1 MSSVKSSRSGGDGG
15 ALGPMSSADSIAGP
29 DVVTART
36 VSGLIFNIQ
45 RHSTEDGP
53 GIRTTVFLKGC
64 PMRCPWCHNPEG
76 IEPRPQLVWYSVR
89 CVGARKCVEVCPK
102 GALALT
108 KEGIV
113 IDRRL
118 CDACGDCVDRCPSLA
133 LEVIGKRYGVNEVA
147 EVALRDKVFYETSGG
162 GVTLSGGEPGL
173 QSTFSQAVMRALKR
187 EGVHVALDTCG
198 GISWR
203 RIEPLV
209 QLADLVLYDLK
220 IFDEELHL
228 RYTAVPLELVLD
240 NARRVAASG
249 KPIWIRTPVIPGYTD
264 SSENIRKI
272 ARFIRDNLQ
281 TVERYDLLAFNN
293 TCSAKYGRLNSRYAL
308 SDEAL
313 VPEQKME
320 ELAAAA
326 RDEGVACVRWSG
338 MTRRQAEAPVA
349 DSPQ

>member
-1 MSSVKSSRSGGDGG
+1 MSSAKSSRSSEDC
-15 ALGPMSSADSIAGP
+15 AAPGPTTSRDSIADP
-29 DVVTART
+29 DGVTAHAIT
-36 VSGLIFNIQ
+36 GLIFNIQ

-89 CVGARKCVEVCPK
+89 CVGARNCVEVCQK

-108 KEGIV
+108 KEGLV
-113 IDRRL
+113 IDRKL
-118 CDACGDCVDRCPSLA
+118 CDACGDCVDRCPSSA
-133 LEVIGKRYGVNEVA
+133 LEVIGKRCSVNEVA
-147 EVALRDKVFYETSGG
+147 EAALRDKVFYETSGG

-173 QSTFSQAVMRALKR
+173 QSTFSQALMRALRR
-187 EGVHVALDTCG
+187 EGVHVALDSCG

-209 QLADLVLYDLK
+209 QVADLVLYDLK

-228 RYTAVPLELVLD
+228 RHTAVPLGLVLD

-272 ARFIRDNLQ
+272 ARFIRNNLQ

-293 TCSAKYGRLNSRYAL
+293 TCSAKYSRLDSRYAL
-308 SDEAL
+308 SEEPL

-320 ELAAAA
+320 ELAAAV
-326 RDEGVACVRWSG
+326 REEGVGCVRWSG
-338 MTRRQAEAPVA
+338 MTRRQAEAPIA